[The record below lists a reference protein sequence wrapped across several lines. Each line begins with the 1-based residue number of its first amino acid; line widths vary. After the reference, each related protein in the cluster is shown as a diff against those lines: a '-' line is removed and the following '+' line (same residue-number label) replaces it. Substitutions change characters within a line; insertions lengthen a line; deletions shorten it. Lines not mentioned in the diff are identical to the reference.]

1 MCDVKLQQLMQE
13 VSFPPE
19 WDRSQILKI
28 LELEES
34 DFITFCRGGGGEI
47 IATSTGSSP
56 QPLSPWQ
63 LILCFHTF
71 GIVSHCDFYILP
83 LPLLLK

>member
-56 QPLSPWQ
+56 QPSSPWQ
-63 LILCFHTF
+63 LTISFT
-71 GIVSHCDFYILP
+71 
-83 LPLLLK
+83 LLEWCHI